1 MTLNFSVDLN
11 YHNVVRCFWIY
22 EDRWPTSWWMQFSV
36 LLKRGLKERSHE
48 SFSGLRIFMVM
59 SVSLL
64 SGLLWWHS
72 RVAHLQDQVKQN
84 KPWY

>member
-1 MTLNFSVDLN
+1 
-11 YHNVVRCFWIY
+11 
-22 EDRWPTSWWMQFSV
+22 MQFSV

-72 RVAHLQDQVKQN
+72 RVAHIQDQVK
-84 KPWY
+84 

>member
-1 MTLNFSVDLN
+1 
-11 YHNVVRCFWIY
+11 
-22 EDRWPTSWWMQFSV
+22 MQFSV

-72 RVAHLQDQVKQN
+72 RVAHIQDQVKTN
-84 KPWY
+84 AKPWILLSDYHFQVNILVVDIMLKTINLFF

>member
-1 MTLNFSVDLN
+1 
-11 YHNVVRCFWIY
+11 
-22 EDRWPTSWWMQFSV
+22 MQFSV

-72 RVAHLQDQVKQN
+72 RVSHIQDQVTKIIIKICIILN
-84 KPWY
+84 INI